1 MKHAALSNGEWKLME
16 LLWDYAP
23 RTLGEFVEKLHEE
36 TGWTKGT
43 VYTMLKRMLDKK
55 IIRVD
60 ESGRR
65 QEYYPV
71 LAREEAQ
78 MRETENFLEK
88 VYHGSMRMMLAAM
101 TGRKGLSD
109 TEIDELYQV
118 LEEAKRGGGSC
129 D

>member
-1 MKHAALSNGEWKLME
+1 MKHAALSNSEWKLME
-16 LLWDYAP
+16 LLWESAP

-43 VYTMLKRMLDKK
+43 IYTMLKRMLDKK

-60 ESGRR
+60 DTGRC
-65 QEYYPV
+65 QQYYPV
-71 LAREEAQ
+71 LAREDAQ
-78 MRETENFLEK
+78 MQETENFLEK

-101 TGRKGLSD
+101 TGRKGLSQE
-109 TEIDELYQV
+109 EIDELYQV
-118 LEEAKRGGGSC
+118 LEEAKKGGGSR